1 MTTGQVPKFADDPWF
16 EARWLRPLVK
26 ALPSDPRCRICYYP
40 FQGVG
45 GMLARTLLGVEPSK
59 LNPQLCNICENASR
73 RFPGGTEVEMS
84 LLFAD
89 VRGSTG
95 IAERIS
101 PVAFS
106 RLINRFYQ
114 ATTRVLYRKNGL
126 VEKLIGDE
134 VTGFFVPGI
143 AGVDHARA
151 AIEAAEEILRA
162 TGHDGASEPWIP
174 VGVGVHT
181 GVAFVGAVSGSAN
194 LPDITVL
201 GDTVNAAARL
211 AARAATGEVLFSEAT
226 RKAAGLKVEGL
237 EGRHL
242 SLKGRSE
249 PMDTWTKR
257 LGSGRARQQ
266 GAPLQSLEFQGKRN
280 SAQ

>member
-1 MTTGQVPKFADDPWF
+1 MTTGHVPDFADGQWF
-16 EARWLRPLVK
+16 AARWLRPLVK
-26 ALPSDPRCRICYYP
+26 ALPADPRCRICYYP

-73 RFPGGTEVEMS
+73 RFPGGTEIEMS

-95 IAERIS
+95 IAERTS

-143 AGVDHARA
+143 AGVDHARV
-151 AIEAAEEILRA
+151 AIEAAEDILRA
-162 TGHDGASEPWIP
+162 TEPWIP

-181 GVAFVGAVSGSAN
+181 GIAFVGAVSGSDN

-211 AARAATGEVLFSEAT
+211 AAQAATGEILFSEAA
-226 RKAAGLKVEGL
+226 RKSAGLKHEGL

-249 PMDTWTKR
+249 PMDAWVKK
-257 LGSGRARQQ
+257 LA
-266 GAPLQSLEFQGKRN
+266 GAKGTQY
-280 SAQ
+280 AV

>member
-1 MTTGQVPKFADDPWF
+1 MTTGQVPEFAERQWF
-16 EARWLRPLVK
+16 ETRWMRPLVK
-26 ALPSDPRCRICYYP
+26 ALPADPRCRICYFP
-40 FQGVG
+40 FRGVG
-45 GMLARTLLGVEPSK
+45 GVLARTLLGVEPSR
-59 LNPQLCNICENASR
+59 LNPQLCNICEKASR
-73 RFPGGTEVEMS
+73 RFPGGAEIEMS

-143 AGVDHARA
+143 AGVDHARV
-151 AIEAAEEILRA
+151 AIEAAEEILRV
-162 TGHDGASEPWIP
+162 TGHAGAGEPWIP

-181 GVAFVGAVSGSAN
+181 GIAFVGAVSGSDN

-211 AARAATGEVLFSEAT
+211 ATQAATGEILFSEAA
-226 RKAAGLKVEGL
+226 RAAAGLKHEGL

-242 SLKGRSE
+242 ALKGRSE
-249 PMDTWTKR
+249 PMDAWVKKVGT
-257 LGSGRARQQ
+257 GRARGQVL
-266 GAPLQSLEFQGKRN
+266 PLQSRDIPVNGN
-280 SAQ
+280 